1 MKVPLVKKHCLLRR
15 GGSQRYCF
23 NLARV
28 LMIARGREVT
38 VISRSMDAE
47 LRDELAFVPIRVP
60 RGPSWRQNRMFAQ
73 LCGEAASEQPF
84 DVVYGLGRSF
94 GLDAVRVT
102 ERLQA
107 HWIEVNYA
115 GVFGRWAWVC
125 GLK

>member
-47 LRDELAFVPIRVP
+47 LRDELAFVSPRFL
-60 RGPSWRQNRMFAQ
+60 RGPFWLATEPDD
-73 LCGEAASEQPF
+73 GG
-84 DVVYGLGRSF
+84 VVWSGC
-94 GLDAVRVT
+94 VRT
-102 ERLQA
+102 A
-107 HWIEVNYA
+107 
-115 GVFGRWAWVC
+115 F
-125 GLK
+125 

>member
-47 LRDELAFVPIRVP
+47 LRDELAFVSPRFL
-60 RGPSWRQNRMFAQ
+60 RGPSWQQHRMMAEW
-73 LCGEAASEQPF
+73 CGAAASERPF
-84 DVVYGLGRSF
+84 DTTSPELQEACCATRNHMW
-94 GLDAVRVT
+94 
-102 ERLQA
+102 RLVA
-107 HWIEVNYA
+107 
-115 GVFGRWAWVC
+115 
-125 GLK
+125 